1 MTKKENK
8 CANRLEFM
16 RPGPRRIT
24 KRRDGS
30 SYLYMQVL
38 EFFRVFSKI
47 ENTIVSLIQGG
58 EARRPPP
65 PGSVFLF
72 RGRTCDIYRMS
83 CLLPQYINTKSY
95 KGQCHEVIC

>member
-1 MTKKENK
+1 VDDKEGK
-8 CANRLEFM
+8 QMCEPIGIYEAR
-16 RPGPRRIT
+16 PRRIT

-65 PGSVFLF
+65 PPRV
-72 RGRTCDIYRMS
+72 
-83 CLLPQYINTKSY
+83 
-95 KGQCHEVIC
+95 QCFSSGAGLAISIACPTSSPNI

>member
-30 SYLYMQVL
+30 SYRYMQVL

-65 PGSVFLF
+65 HPGFSASLPGQDLRYLSHVLPPPP
-72 RGRTCDIYRMS
+72 IYKYQI
-83 CLLPQYINTKSY
+83 L
-95 KGQCHEVIC
+95 

>member
-30 SYLYMQVL
+30 SYRYMQVL

-58 EARRPPP
+58 EAREAPPP
-65 PGSVFLF
+65 RV
-72 RGRTCDIYRMS
+72 
-83 CLLPQYINTKSY
+83 
-95 KGQCHEVIC
+95 QCFSSDLSRYVGCICVGIKLYGHWAERVRS